1 MNHTLIPLLLLA
13 FATPQISFGQ
23 TLKPGLR
30 GLIEVGLEKSP
41 DTKVSQSEE
50 DLQKENATLARVQ
63 KFTPQLDLA
72 ASYQNFKFSQPYIG
86 TNGPTSND
94 GDNPNVS
101 LTLTYDLQKVF
112 GPESAI
118 AAEGLYFAKVQKK
131 LAQRDIVRNIKKAYF
146 AILEIDKEKD
156 ELTAM
161 IAQFDKTDSILK
173 RQKTLG
179 LNNSLEVEQFN
190 IQRNLLSSDL
200 DGRTAE
206 EEGLYLTLSNLTTLD
221 VKALKGHLA
230 VSGKEPDSLNSI
242 PQISD
247 VDSYSDKTVLD
258 SLSHD
263 YNSAKLEYDGFV
275 GFPLPQVFVREQRQW
290 PTYPSSDGPNTMDEV
305 GVSIPLGDFLA
316 RGQTKSQ
323 LKSKALKAQSQMEK
337 SIADYKTM
345 LKTAITNRTLLKNQ
359 EKNLLSTEDQSKKLM
374 DKAFK
379 LYSQKRIDSL
389 GTLDIFQKYLQASRA
404 VLANHLLIQ
413 NAEAD
418 LEYLSGGPGHE

>member
-1 MNHTLIPLLLLA
+1 MNHTLVSLLLLV
-13 FATPQISFGQ
+13 FAAPQISLGQ

-30 GLIEVGLEKSP
+30 GLIEAGLEKSP

-86 TNGPTSND
+86 INGPTSNN
-94 GDNPNVS
+94 GDNPNIS

-112 GPESAI
+112 GPESAL
-118 AAEGLYFAKVQKK
+118 AAEGLYFSKIQKK
-131 LAQRDIVRNIKKAYF
+131 LVQRDIIRNIKKTYF
-146 AILEIDKEKD
+146 AILEIEKEKT
-156 ELTAM
+156 ELNAM
-161 IAQFDKTDSILK
+161 ISQFDKTNGILK
-173 RQKTLG
+173 RQRALG
-179 LNNSLEVEQFN
+179 LNNSLEMEQFN
-190 IQRNLLSSDL
+190 IQRNILSSDL
-200 DGRTAE
+200 EGRVAE

-221 VKALKGHLA
+221 VKTLKNQVTTA
-230 VSGKEPDSLNSI
+230 DSDSGNLNSI

-247 VDSYSDKTVLD
+247 VDSYSDKAILD

-263 YNSAKLEYDGFV
+263 YNSAKLEYDGFI

-290 PTYPSSDGPNTMDEV
+290 PTFPSSDGPNTMDEV
-305 GVSIPLGDFLA
+305 GISIPLGDFLV

-323 LKSKALKAQSQMEK
+323 LKSKTLKAQSQMEK

-345 LKTAITNRTLLKNQ
+345 LKTAITNRTLLKSQ
-359 EKNLLSTEDQSKKLM
+359 EKGLLSTEDQSKKLM

-389 GTLDIFQKYLQASRA
+389 GTLDIFQKYLQSSRA

-418 LEYLSGGPGHE
+418 LEYLSGNPSHE